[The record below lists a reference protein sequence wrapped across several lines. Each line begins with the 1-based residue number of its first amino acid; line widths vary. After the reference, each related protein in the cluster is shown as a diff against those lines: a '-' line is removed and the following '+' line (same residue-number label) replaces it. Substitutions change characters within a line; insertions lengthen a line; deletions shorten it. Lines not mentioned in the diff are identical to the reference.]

1 MCIMTETLT
10 ELQNTSIEA
19 LSNLETFFI
28 SAASIKNLY
37 FKRKSKKPYFWH
49 LIVFYVMTETLT
61 ELQNTSEE
69 A

>member
-1 MCIMTETLT
+1 MTETLT

-19 LSNLETFFI
+19 LSNLKTFLI
-28 SAASIKNLY
+28 SPTTPKKIYISRENK
-37 FKRKSKKPYFWH
+37 KKPYFWH